1 MADLYLSR
9 KLTRASSSSSGSG
22 ASLWLL
28 ASPTIG
34 SRISRTSRAS
44 AVTTHE
50 ENDVEELEMLLEV
63 VTVIQMPFILLN
75 TCWILRWILL
85 NLQAYFMQID
95 GTLNKLSTV
104 CTKFVVYRLLFYLNS
119 CICKQCRDILILIEA
134 DSPGILQSAGFFFNF
149 FFGISLLAFS
159 YIYIYIF
166 FGLYFGLF
174 SISSCVNTLMTLKT
188 TLIFR

>member
-22 ASLWLL
+22 APLWLL

-119 CICKQCRDILILIEA
+119 CICN
-134 DSPGILQSAGFFFNF
+134 SAGIFSFWLKQTHLEYCSLLDFFKKN

-159 YIYIYIF
+159 YIYI
-166 FGLYFGLF
+166 FGSYFGLF